1 MVLQDAPQ
9 DGAPQGAMSQVL
21 QDAPQDGA
29 PAGSPPL
36 AAPVTP
42 DALDSEVD
50 AALQEAEEAAV
61 DIVNS

>member
-1 MVLQDAPQ
+1 MP
-9 DGAPQGAMSQVL
+9 QVL

-36 AAPVTP
+36 AAPASP
-42 DALDSEVD
+42 DALGSEVD
-50 AALQEAEEAAV
+50 AALQEAEEAAA